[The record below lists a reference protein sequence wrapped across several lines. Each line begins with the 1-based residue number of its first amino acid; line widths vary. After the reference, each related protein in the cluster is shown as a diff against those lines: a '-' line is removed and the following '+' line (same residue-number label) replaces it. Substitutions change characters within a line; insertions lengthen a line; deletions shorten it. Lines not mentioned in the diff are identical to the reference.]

1 MHNFNLRL
9 KFQPEYCLGPVWQG
23 DKSLKTEF
31 IRFGYKCT
39 DLLSLN
45 IVWMYKMVIHL
56 SNVVICNGKTIK
68 RSMLSSNVGKLEAH
82 KFPVQWPTPTDMNL
96 WITVLQRISSKFYIL
111 TLPLQ
116 EYISIKHS
124 KPSWQLNQNGDI
136 LHHNIKMNGQD
147 YHVEYTPMNNPLPNK
162 LAQEGGSSTT

>member
-1 MHNFNLRL
+1 M
-9 KFQPEYCLGPVWQG
+9 
-23 DKSLKTEF
+23 
-31 IRFGYKCT
+31 

-56 SNVVICNGKTIK
+56 SDVVMCNGKTIK
-68 RSMLSSNVGKLEAH
+68 RSVLLANVGKSEAH
-82 KFPVQWPTPTDMNL
+82 KFPVQPPTPTDMNL
-96 WITVLQRISSKFYIL
+96 WTTALQRISSKFYVL

-116 EYISIKHS
+116 EYTISIKHS

-147 YHVEYTPMNNPLPNK
+147 YHVEYTKN
-162 LAQEGGSSTT
+162 E